1 MRHLF
6 SFLKQEIVAKDN
18 VLDQASLEEER
29 RCAELTN
36 GMLASQVS
44 DKAREIS
51 ILNILGVKSEEDPE
65 LLDVEIEAA
74 EREVEL
80 LEQQLQVREKQENM
94 LRLECREVET
104 KIEALER

>member
-1 MRHLF
+1 
-6 SFLKQEIVAKDN
+6 
-18 VLDQASLEEER
+18 
-29 RCAELTN
+29 
-36 GMLASQVS
+36 MLASQVS